1 MKLSNIVFHIKNH
14 MKNSDTE
21 RMPDVSQLACARH
34 GQRGF
39 TLVEIMI
46 AITIGLLMM
55 AGILQISAAS
65 KESSRLQR
73 NMSFVQENIRITT
86 EILGRDIRQAGYYE
100 NDDLSNPI
108 AGLAPFIEMSDS
120 TTDTSEDIT
129 ADGGG
134 RNNDQITITYE
145 SDVDCLGRDTFAAG
159 EEADNHFAE
168 NHYFIESERL
178 MCRGYD
184 NDAQPLVEGVESM
197 QILYGENTDG
207 DPRSANRYVQA
218 GEADP
223 DNIVSVR
230 IALRFHSREHIRQ
243 GADNNTYVLLDS
255 EPVKPA
261 AGDGRIRREIT
272 TTISLR
278 NSSHN

>member
-1 MKLSNIVFHIKNH
+1 
-14 MKNSDTE
+14 MKNSK
-21 RMPDVSQLACARH
+21 QLTFAHHQHSFRQQFRQ
-34 GQRGF
+34 QRGF

-65 KESSRLQR
+65 KESGRLQR

-100 NDDLSNPI
+100 DDNPSDPI
-108 AGLAPFIEMSDS
+108 TGLAPFVDLSDP
-120 TTDTSEDIT
+120 TDDTSADIT
-129 ADGGG
+129 SDGGG
-134 RNNDQITITYE
+134 SDNDQITVTYE
-145 SDVDCLGRDTFAAG
+145 SDTDCLGQDTFNVG
-159 EEADNHFAE
+159 EEADNHFAV
-168 NHYFIESERL
+168 NHYFIQSERL
-178 MCRGYD
+178 MCRG
-184 NDAQPLVEGVESM
+184 NGADASQPLVEGVESM

-218 GEADP
+218 GGADP

-243 GADNNTYVLLDS
+243 GVDNNLYALLDA
-255 EPVKPA
+255 ETFDPVATDK
-261 AGDGRIRREIT
+261 RIRREVT

-278 NSSHN
+278 NSAR